1 VASITSA
8 RGVSRPMPDLLAHAL
23 AAYALGTV
31 LSWRYGWLR
40 PAYVTAVMAGAFVPD
55 LVKVRLLVHPERVE
69 SLLGIP
75 FSWDP
80 LHYLGGVVLSV
91 LVGVLV
97 VVPGAKRRVRVLA
110 LLATGAASHLFLNAL
125 LRTPTGRSF
134 PVFWPLTAYRPPTP
148 GIYLS
153 TEPWPTVFFAVVAVV
168 VWYADRRREAGQAR
182 AVEAPT
188 DD

>member
-1 VASITSA
+1 
-8 RGVSRPMPDLLAHAL
+8 MPDLLAHAL

-125 LRTPTGRSF
+125 S
-134 PVFWPLTAYRPPTP
+134 AYRPPTP